1 MFIHS
6 LLLILKT
13 GVLEA
18 EMHSKYVEGL
28 NGLNYFIE
36 LATVVNVLTE
46 SIQRRWLCW
55 TFVVEKVE
63 IFLNGRGEE

>member
-1 MFIHS
+1 M
-6 LLLILKT
+6 
-13 GVLEA
+13 E
-18 EMHSKYVEGL
+18 
-28 NGLNYFIE
+28 LNYFIE
-36 LATVVNVLTE
+36 LATIVNVLTE

>member
-1 MFIHS
+1 M
-6 LLLILKT
+6 
-13 GVLEA
+13 E
-18 EMHSKYVEGL
+18 
-28 NGLNYFIE
+28 LNYFIE
-36 LATVVNVLTE
+36 LATVNVLTE

>member
-1 MFIHS
+1 M
-6 LLLILKT
+6 
-13 GVLEA
+13 E
-18 EMHSKYVEGL
+18 
-28 NGLNYFIE
+28 LNYFIE

-46 SIQRRWLCW
+46 LIQRKWLCW